1 VLLREPPIV
10 AGDADLA
17 RGRAFGY
24 KKTSNRPRSVK
35 E

>member
-1 VLLREPPIV
+1 MREPQIV
-10 AGDADLA
+10 AGDADLE
-17 RGRAFGY
+17 RRRAFGY